1 MEKHESLVSKHQNPH
16 KSEAD
21 NGNLDHGK
29 GTSLKDTSLKD
40 STRTPAEEEWKYVT
54 GYKLIDVMGACT
66 VAGFLM
72 SLDTS
77 IVATVSPEFTSLAVI
92 PSPADFY

>member
-1 MEKHESLVSKHQNPH
+1 VSKHQNLH

-29 GTSLKDTSLKD
+29 DTSLEG
-40 STRTPAEEEWKYVT
+40 STSTPAEEEWEYVT
-54 GYKLIDVMGACT
+54 GYKLIVVMGACT
-66 VAGFLM
+66 VADFLT
-72 SLDTS
+72 SLDTL